1 MTNMYTLLEDEG
13 DTPDQPSPAWLHS
26 EEDVAE
32 AILFLDVLGVAPGKI
47 HPARALQRAEAE
59 YTLGT
64 LDDASASELATF
76 FGCQR
81 VNPSTL
87 AAIKAIIGMH
97 INDQPVLA
105 QQRPVC
111 VRRDRHLAQRVPG
124 LEVDAVRREVQAVH
138 QETRI
143 GASRHNAPGLCLTGI
158 ELALPDRH
166 RTGCA

>member
-1 MTNMYTLLEDEG
+1 MYTLLENEG
-13 DTPDQPSPAWLHS
+13 DAPDQPSPAWLNS
-26 EEDVAE
+26 EEDVTE
-32 AILFLDVLGVAPGKI
+32 AILFLETLGVAPGKI
-47 HPARALQRAEAE
+47 HPPERSNVPRRSTRSARSTTRHE
-59 YTLGT
+59 
-64 LDDASASELATF
+64 SNSELATF

-143 GASRHNAPGLCLTGI
+143 GASPLAP
-158 ELALPDRH
+158 R
-166 RTGCA
+166 RTGSASATAAHAHPRTGSA

>member
-1 MTNMYTLLEDEG
+1 MYTLLEDES
-13 DTPDQPSPAWLHS
+13 DAPDQPSPAWLHS

-32 AILFLDVLGVAPGKI
+32 AILFLEKLGVAPGKI

-87 AAIKAIIGMH
+87 AAIKAVIGMH
-97 INDQPVLA
+97 VNP
-105 QQRPVC
+105 
-111 VRRDRHLAQRVPG
+111 
-124 LEVDAVRREVQAVH
+124 
-138 QETRI
+138 
-143 GASRHNAPGLCLTGI
+143 
-158 ELALPDRH
+158 
-166 RTGCA
+166 